1 MVGVAVV
8 GEAVGAGVD
17 VGIVFSSGAIQPL
30 REHIMSRNTIMQAT
44 FLCALFNIENT
55 LITSLAVT
63 ISFSILYDER
73 MKLLE
78 ERDIFG

>member
-30 REHIMSRNTIMQAT
+30 REDIMSRSTIMQAR
-44 FLCALFNIENT
+44 FLCALFNIKNT

-73 MKLLE
+73 MKLLK

>member
-30 REHIMSRNTIMQAT
+30 KEDIMNRNTIMQVM

-73 MKLLE
+73 MKFLE
-78 ERDIFG
+78 EWDIFG